1 MRSTFHIGP
10 GGPSP
15 NAGSGVKP
23 DRIPNG
29 VAAGIAKGLAVRL
42 RAASRPAVV
51 AADTSA
57 GSAQPVPT
65 SEPGWSIDSIRSG
78 TTAAPDSRP
87 SARAT
92 AGDALT
98 TKAFTGAMVS
108 ATRVPALAS
117 ESAEL
122 NAALFGAI
130 TM

>member
-1 MRSTFHIGP
+1 M
-10 GGPSP
+10 
-15 NAGSGVKP
+15 KP

-29 VAAGIAKGLAVRL
+29 VAAGLAKGLAVRL
-42 RAASRPAVV
+42 SAASRPAGVT
-51 AADTSA
+51 ADTSA

-65 SEPGWSIDSIRSG
+65 SEPGRSIDSIRSG

-92 AGDALT
+92 AGDVLT
-98 TKAFTGAMVS
+98 TKAFTGARVS
-108 ATRVPALAS
+108 ATLVPDLAS

-122 NAALFGAI
+122 NAVLFGAI

>member
-15 NAGSGVKP
+15 NAGSSVKP

-29 VAAGIAKGLAVRL
+29 VAVGLAKGSPVR
-42 RAASRPAVV
+42 RSAASGTGAV
-51 AADTSA
+51 AETSA

-65 SEPGWSIDSIRSG
+65 SEPGGSIDSIRSG

-98 TKAFTGAMVS
+98 TKAFTGARVS
-108 ATRVPALAS
+108 ATRVPDLAS
-117 ESAEL
+117 NSAEL